1 MKVVEIFKS
10 IDGEGITVG
19 YPAVFV
25 RLYGCNLRCKYCD
38 TPYGY
43 SGDNYKDISIPEIL
57 QAVTFLKTK
66 RVTVTGGEPLIHP
79 NINILLSCLCEK
91 GFKVNVETNG
101 TVEPSYYHPNIIYT
115 MDYKLPCS
123 GMSKK
128 MNIKALNSLREQ
140 DVLKF
145 VVGSK
150 QDMDE
155 AVSVIKFLKSNPVIY
170 FSPVFGSIEPKDI
183 VEYILSRNI
192 NNVRVQLQLHKLIWE
207 PERRGV

>member
-1 MKVVEIFKS
+1 
-10 IDGEGITVG
+10 
-19 YPAVFV
+19 
-25 RLYGCNLRCKYCD
+25 
-38 TPYGY
+38 
-43 SGDNYKDISIPEIL
+43 
-57 QAVTFLKTK
+57 
-66 RVTVTGGEPLIHP
+66 
-79 NINILLSCLCEK
+79 
-91 GFKVNVETNG
+91 
-101 TVEPSYYHPNIIYT
+101 

-207 PERRGV
+207 PEKRGV